1 MAKTRKMLGSAESPY
16 ILSLMRAIET
26 QSRATIAAW
35 STDYAEEHLLPIYER
50 AFPEDTRPRQGLE
63 AARTYLAGGMKLAEA
78 KAKIR
83 PVQDA
88 AREAEAMPA
97 AQAAARAIFS
107 SASAIHTPTYGL
119 SLAFYGAAAIAYD
132 RVGTEATDEVYETIA
147 AEECAKMEAALRAV
161 SVADEPNPAKIVW
174 HC

>member
-1 MAKTRKMLGSAESPY
+1 MAKTRTMLGSAESPY

-35 STDYAEEHLLPIYER
+35 STDYAEEHLLAIYER
-50 AFPEDTRPRQGLE
+50 AFPEDKRPRQGIE

-97 AQAAARAIFS
+97 ARAIFS
-107 SASAIHTPTYGL
+107 GASAIHTPTYGL
-119 SLAFYGAAAIAYD
+119 SLAFYGAAAVAYD